1 MLCFSVRQWHQTVD
15 ERAKLFVRPVRELTA
30 AAALDLLGVEV
41 AQLAA

>member
-1 MLCFSVRQWHQTVD
+1 MLCFSVWQWHQTVD
-15 ERAKLFVRPVRELTA
+15 GPKLFVRPVRELTA